1 MIGTGL
7 KAKLVLGM
15 LFLFLVILSFGG
27 LGIFYINRLSS
38 DAGMI
43 LKDNHISL
51 EYCNH
56 MLKALDALPDDRNKA
71 LALFEKNLELE
82 EGNITEPGEQEAT
95 WETRTL
101 FEQLKKDIPGFQ
113 NYRQL
118 RRAIYQIEDVNQI
131 AIVHKNQVALNTA
144 SKATLYLTA
153 IVVILSLVAFTFVVS
168 FPGIISGPIKA
179 LSEGIKEIANKNYSK
194 RIHLKQKDEFGEL
207 AAAFNKMAEKLDEYE
222 HSNLAQIKFEKGRIE
237 AIINKMND
245 AIIGFDEHRRIL
257 FSNSSAEKLFGL
269 AENEMAGK
277 YAPDIALENDL
288 LRTILQEGG
297 KEPLKIIVNNKE
309 SFYSKELL
317 EIKTGDTIGG
327 DVIIL
332 RNITPFREMD
342 NAKTNFMATIS
353 HELKTPIFSI
363 KMSAQLLKDKRVGE
377 LNAEQSEILKSME
390 GNTDRLLT
398 ITGELLNLSQIETG
412 KIELT
417 IKRVIPD
424 VIVIRAIQAI
434 QAFALQR
441 KVIIQQMIEPGL
453 PEIQVDEEKTAWVL
467 INLLTNAIKYSSE
480 GGIVEL
486 NGKKTSDG
494 VEFSVIDYGR
504 GIDEQYLPHVFD
516 KYYKVPGGF
525 EKTGTGLGLSISK
538 DFIEAQ
544 GGRIQAESRF
554 GEGSVFSFKLGF
566 AI

>member
-1 MIGTGL
+1 MIGIRL

-101 FEQLKKDIPGFQ
+101 FEQLKKDSTGFQ

-144 SKATLYLTA
+144 SKATLYLTV
-153 IVVILSLVAFTFVVS
+153 IVVILSIVAFTFVLS

-245 AIIGFDEHRRIL
+245 AIIGFDERRRIL
-257 FSNSSAEKLFGL
+257 FLNSSAEKLFGL
-269 AENEMAGK
+269 HENEVADK

-288 LRTILQEGG
+288 LRTVLQEGG
-297 KEPLKIIVNNKE
+297 KEPLKIIANNKE

-317 EIKTGDTIGG
+317 EIKTGENIGG

-342 NAKTNFMATIS
+342 NAKTNFMATVS

-417 IKRVIPD
+417 LRRTRPE
-424 VIVIRAIQAI
+424 VIVNRAIQAI
-434 QAFALQR
+434 QAFSQHR
-441 KVIIQQMIEPGL
+441 KVAIRQMVEPDL

-467 INLLTNAIKYSSE
+467 INLLTNAIKYSSD
-480 GGIVEL
+480 GGIVEV
-486 NGKKTSDG
+486 NGKKANDG
-494 VEFSVIDYGR
+494 VEFSVRDYGR
-504 GIDEQYLPHVFD
+504 GIDQQYLPHVFD

-544 GGRIQAESRF
+544 GGRIQAESQF
-554 GEGSVFSFKLGF
+554 GQGSVFSFKLGF

>member
-1 MIGTGL
+1 MIGIPL
-7 KAKLVLGM
+7 KAKLIMGM

-38 DAGMI
+38 DAGRI

-71 LALFEKNLELE
+71 LALFEKNLVLE
-82 EGNITEPGEQEAT
+82 EGNITEPGEQEAA
-95 WETRTL
+95 WETRSL
-101 FEQLKKDIPGFQ
+101 FDQLKKDVPGFQ

-118 RRAIYQIEDVNQI
+118 RRTIYQIEDVNQI

-144 SKATLYLTA
+144 SRATLYLTA
-153 IVVILSLVAFTFVVS
+153 IVIVLSIVAFTFVLS

-179 LSEGIKEIANKNYSK
+179 LSGGIKEIANKNYSK
-194 RIHLKQKDEFGEL
+194 RIHLKQKDEFGDL
-207 AAAFNKMAEKLDEYE
+207 ADSFNKMAEKLDEYE

-245 AIIGFDEHRRIL
+245 AIIGFDEYRRIL
-257 FSNSSAEKLFGL
+257 FLNSSAEKLFGL
-269 AENEMAGK
+269 SENVVIGK

-288 LRTILQEGG
+288 LRTILQESA
-297 KEPLKIIVNNKE
+297 KEPLKIIADNKE
-309 SFYSKELL
+309 SFYAKELL
-317 EIKTGDTIGG
+317 EIKTGDTVGG

-377 LNAEQSEILKSME
+377 LNVEQSEILKSME

-424 VIVIRAIQAI
+424 AIVIRAIQAI

-441 KVIIQQMIEPGL
+441 KVTVRQMIEPGL

-480 GGIVEL
+480 GGIVEV

-494 VEFSVIDYGR
+494 VEFSVRDYGR

-554 GEGSVFSFKLGF
+554 GEGSVFRFKLGF

>member
-1 MIGTGL
+1 
-7 KAKLVLGM
+7 M

-38 DAGMI
+38 DAGRI

-71 LALFEKNLELE
+71 LALFEKNLVLE
-82 EGNITEPGEQEAT
+82 EGNITEPGEQEAA
-95 WETRTL
+95 WETRSL
-101 FEQLKKDIPGFQ
+101 FDQLKKDVPGFQ

-118 RRAIYQIEDVNQI
+118 RRTIYQIEDVNQI

-144 SKATLYLTA
+144 SRATLYLTA
-153 IVVILSLVAFTFVVS
+153 IVIVLSIVAFTFVLS

-179 LSEGIKEIANKNYSK
+179 LSGGIKEIANKNYSK
-194 RIHLKQKDEFGEL
+194 RIHLKQKDEFGDL
-207 AAAFNKMAEKLDEYE
+207 ADSFNKMAEKLDEYE

-245 AIIGFDEHRRIL
+245 AIIGFDEYRRIL
-257 FSNSSAEKLFGL
+257 FLNSSAEKLFGL
-269 AENEMAGK
+269 SENVVIGK

-288 LRTILQEGG
+288 LRTILQESA
-297 KEPLKIIVNNKE
+297 KEPLKIIADNKE
-309 SFYSKELL
+309 SFYAKELL
-317 EIKTGDTIGG
+317 EIKTGDTVGG

-377 LNAEQSEILKSME
+377 LNVEQSEILKSME

-424 VIVIRAIQAI
+424 AIVIRAIQAI

-441 KVIIQQMIEPGL
+441 KVTVRQMIEPGL

-480 GGIVEL
+480 GGIVEV

-494 VEFSVIDYGR
+494 VEFSVRDYGR

-554 GEGSVFSFKLGF
+554 GEGSVFRFKLGF

>member
-1 MIGTGL
+1 
-7 KAKLVLGM
+7 M

-144 SKATLYLTA
+144 SRATLYLTA
-153 IVVILSLVAFTFVVS
+153 IVVILSIVAFTFVLS

-194 RIHLKQKDEFGEL
+194 RIDLKQKDEFGEL

-245 AIIGFDEHRRIL
+245 AIIGFDERRRIL
-257 FSNSSAEKLFGL
+257 FLNSSAEKLFGL
-269 AENEMAGK
+269 AENEIAGK

-297 KEPLKIIVNNKE
+297 KEPLKIIANNKE

-317 EIKTGDTIGG
+317 EIKTDETIGG
-327 DVIIL
+327 NVIIL
-332 RNITPFREMD
+332 RNITPFRERD
-342 NAKTNFMATIS
+342 NAKTNFMATVS

-363 KMSAQLLKDKRVGE
+363 KMSAQLLKDKRIGE
-377 LNAEQSEILKSME
+377 LNTEQSDILRSME
-390 GNTDRLLT
+390 GNADRLLT

-417 IKRVIPD
+417 LKRVRPE
-424 VIVIRAIQAI
+424 VIVFRAIQAI

-441 KVIIQQMIEPGL
+441 KVIIRQMIESGL

-467 INLLTNAIKYSSE
+467 INLLTNAIKYSSD
-480 GGIVEL
+480 GGIVEVY
-486 NGKKTSDG
+486 GKKANDS
-494 VEFSVIDYGR
+494 VEFSVRDYGR
-504 GIDEQYLPHVFD
+504 GIDQQYLPHVFD

-544 GGRIQAESRF
+544 GGRIQAESQF